1 MQGRSRLLPILA
13 ILFAFALMAGACGG
27 GDDEAS
33 DTTAAPA
40 GDGDTTETTAAAGD
54 SGTETTAAMSTD
66 PVVVC
71 ELAYYTGEF
80 AAYGESLTADVA
92 FPIDEVINLD
102 PPLGRQWDLVSEDIG
117 TVGEGQAARTCLEQ
131 HGAEILVSE
140 AHGYQTYRSW
150 LLEWIAEHDG
160 PLGPSVHGGGIPGNL
175 GGTAEEPLF
184 RAQGLDEAL
193 GFTGIF
199 EAQDI
204 NAQTIV
210 IFATQVEGFQV
221 AATAAEKAANEL
233 GIEVLSRIDV
243 PPEQASYRAE
253 AQAIADLNPDA
264 VIVQAG
270 SVESAALVNAVAEAG
285 ASLNWIGESGWVL
298 NEFVSALNET
308 ALTTQ
313 KSLGFAGVGY
323 NDQTPAWDF
332 YEQLYLASDIPP
344 EGQEDP
350 AGIYHYTTY
359 DLMVQ
364 SALAV
369 EYGGSY
375 HASDWAPAMHEVGEA
390 PGTVCYTYET
400 CLAEIRAGN
409 DIDYEGITGSGVY
422 TEHGVNDQF
431 QSYTPINP
439 DGTFGAQKVFD
450 AQRVLDLTNL
460 ISIKA
465 ECDANNECSW

>member
-1 MQGRSRLLPILA
+1 MRRTTRLLPAVAVI
-13 ILFAFALMAGACGG
+13 FAFALIAAACGG
-27 GDDEAS
+27 GEESGSGA
-33 DTTAAPA
+33 
-40 GDGDTTETTAAAGD
+40 TETTEAMTATTEAMAAT
-54 SGTETTAAMSTD
+54 TEAMTATTEAMSTE

-80 AAYGESLTADVA
+80 AAYGESLTADIA
-92 FPIDEVINLD
+92 FPLDEVINLD
-102 PPLGRQWDLVSEDIG
+102 PPLGRTWELVSEDIG

-140 AHGYQTYRSW
+140 AHGYGTYRSW
-150 LLEWIAEHDG
+150 LLEWIQEHDG

-175 GGTAEEPLF
+175 GGTVDEPLF

-199 EAQDI
+199 EAQDLG
-204 NAQTIV
+204 AQTIV
-210 IFATQVEGFQV
+210 IFATQVEGFQL
-221 AATAAEKAANEL
+221 AATAAEKAADEL
-233 GIEVLSRIDV
+233 GIEVLARIDV
-243 PPEQASYRAE
+243 PPEQPSYRAE
-253 AQAIADLNPDA
+253 AERIANLNPDA

-270 SVESAALVNAVAEAG
+270 SVESAALVNAAAEAG
-285 ASLNWIGESGWVL
+285 ASLHWIGESGWVL
-298 NEFVSALNET
+298 NEFVSALDET
-308 ALTTQ
+308 ALTSQ

-332 YEQLYLASDIPP
+332 YEPLYLASDIPP

-364 SALAV
+364 TALAV

-375 HASDWAPAMHEVGEA
+375 KASDWAPAMFEVGDP
-390 PGTVCYTYET
+390 PGTVCYTYAT

-409 DIDYEGITGSGVY
+409 DIDYEGITGSGKY
-422 TEHGVNDQF
+422 TAGGVNDQF
-431 QSYTPINP
+431 QSYTPINT
-439 DGTFGAQKVFD
+439 DGSFGEQQVFD
-450 AQRVLDLTNL
+450 PQRVLDLTNL

-465 ECDANNECSW
+465 ECNENNECSW